1 MVSPMSKIISEE
13 NPNAPQPSGGA
24 DEKIRKQARQL
35 AYDVRYKVKQGFK
48 DGQKA
53 DPASLKRAYMSQLGK
68 SPATGPVRLLAK
80 KMLVGES
87 YDFVDITET
96 ASNAVADAIKKVFVK
111 TIELD
116 DADGNPAYEIT
127 DLVVKEQSQEKK
139 YKVRVTDKKTGKS
152 YTRFADRDKI
162 SELRKNPN
170 ISSVEMTGYGTPYE
184 GEKKKGEQT
193 AAVKAGKD
201 FDGDGKRESS
211 SKEHAGVV
219 HNAIQKKKGGI
230 ADGKDTRKEEFI
242 GEVKD
247 VENDN
252 SDANVKKVDVMKGK
266 NKITINPT
274 QAEAV
279 DPAMGDK
286 KTDTGIDAKQKRVAI
301 MKRQILQRKMQAVRG
316 GAGADIVAH
325 NELEGEVIMDD
336 AQYGYDKDGKSLN
349 PKDKEKEGG
358 KLPQNTV
365 EFDGGCGIE
374 PIGDP
379 REIPTLVNLVKNKL
393 RARGLNMSYEPKGE
407 VVSEQKAD
415 KDYDGDGKV
424 ESGKDEYFG
433 SKDKAIK
440 KAMGK
445 KHDCASKVKHEEYG
459 LGDCIKGMH
468 DLDESGNVAHY
479 DVFFEHG
486 IEKDVDVSS
495 LEILEYKMHE
505 HVIRDGDTIEES
517 EAVAQG
523 AQKRATELGA
533 KRRQASYK
541 KYGSN
546 VGSPG
551 KNERAGYNLAKKA
564 RSAASSPETQV
575 TKKKKPAGF
584 DTSQM
589 GHERKRDEKT
599 DTGKSGKKLKTP
611 KYKLS
616 FKDRQ
621 THHTRSA
628 FNRKDPKQNPKH
640 TANEGYQRDP
650 EQQEKE
656 RKTSKQSDPSKDN
669 FTGISGSIATI
680 MKQNAAMKKAAAK
693 KVKKEEV
700 ETIDELKSTTLLSY
714 SNKAANEL
722 AFKGDGGKKA
732 QKRATG
738 VKRAAGQLTMK
749 AINKEEYDNTKSPD
763 YAKKKK
769 ALAKKHGGAD
779 KVKGHPQYES
789 VASAVDA
796 LNSYFNKNQNL
807 HGSVTAKKN

>member
-48 DGQKA
+48 DGQKS

-96 ASNAVADAIKKVFVK
+96 ANNAVADAIKKVFVK

-127 DLVVKEQSQEKK
+127 DLVVKEESQEKK

-407 VVSEQKAD
+407 VVSEKKAD

-505 HVIRDGDTIEES
+505 HVIRDGEQLDELNKAERVD
-517 EAVAQG
+517 AGQG
-523 AQKRATELGA
+523 KRAAKKGDWSKQKAKTGRRNVNRFETKPVEREHGTLDKGKQSFKKVKVLNPKSGYSKKTDATKGKVTSRKLSQTGTDSKPDYGPQKPHWAGNVHSDRAQQQRRSEHKA
-533 KRRQASYK
+533 KRGVKTKGTVASDIK
-541 KYGSN
+541 KSMKETLDPL
-546 VGSPG
+546 VQ
-551 KNERAGYNLAKKA
+551 
-564 RSAASSPETQV
+564 SAVDSLNSYYS
-575 TKKKKPAGF
+575 K
-584 DTSQM
+584 
-589 GHERKRDEKT
+589 
-599 DTGKSGKKLKTP
+599 
-611 KYKLS
+611 
-616 FKDRQ
+616 
-621 THHTRSA
+621 
-628 FNRKDPKQNPKH
+628 
-640 TANEGYQRDP
+640 NEGYQRDP
-650 EQQEKE
+650 DQQKKE
-656 RKTSKQSDPSKDN
+656 RGRSKQSDPSKAG
-669 FTGISGSIATI
+669 FTGISDDIGEI
-680 MKQNAAMKKAAAK
+680 MRQNAAMKKAAAAK
-693 KVKKEEV
+693 KVKKEELDPSV
-700 ETIDELKSTTLLSY
+700 QS
-714 SNKAANEL
+714 
-722 AFKGDGGKKA
+722 
-732 QKRATG
+732 
-738 VKRAAGQLTMK
+738 
-749 AINKEEYDNTKSPD
+749 
-763 YAKKKK
+763 
-769 ALAKKHGGAD
+769 AL
-779 KVKGHPQYES
+779 
-789 VASAVDA
+789 DA
-796 LNSYFNKNQNL
+796 LNQYS
-807 HGSVTAKKN
+807 SKKD

>member
-127 DLVVKEQSQEKK
+127 DLVVKEESQEKK

-252 SDANVKKVDVMKGK
+252 SDANTKKVDVMKGK

-286 KTDTGIDAKQKRVAI
+286 KSDTGIDAKQKRVAI

-358 KLPQNTV
+358 KLPKNTI

-407 VVSEQKAD
+407 VVSEKKAD

-551 KNERAGYNLAKKA
+551 KNERAGYNLARKA

-640 TANEGYQRDP
+640 TANEEVVLEAD
-650 EQQEKE
+650 
-656 RKTSKQSDPSKDN
+656 SLS
-669 FTGISGSIATI
+669 ATVDRWEAARQKR
-680 MKQNAAMKKAAAK
+680 MKQRQSYERPSWIPRDQDHSDSYGSSKGEK
-693 KVKKEEV
+693 KVKKEGFDIV
-700 ETIDELKSTTLLSY
+700 
-714 SNKAANEL
+714 
-722 AFKGDGGKKA
+722 
-732 QKRATG
+732 Q
-738 VKRAAGQLTMK
+738 
-749 AINKEEYDNTKSPD
+749 
-763 YAKKKK
+763 
-769 ALAKKHGGAD
+769 
-779 KVKGHPQYES
+779 
-789 VASAVDA
+789 SAVDA
-796 LNSYFNKNQNL
+796 LDQFS
-807 HGSVTAKKN
+807 SKKD

>member
-1 MVSPMSKIISEE
+1 
-13 NPNAPQPSGGA
+13 
-24 DEKIRKQARQL
+24 
-35 AYDVRYKVKQGFK
+35 
-48 DGQKA
+48 
-53 DPASLKRAYMSQLGK
+53 
-68 SPATGPVRLLAK
+68 
-80 KMLVGES
+80 
-87 YDFVDITET
+87 
-96 ASNAVADAIKKVFVK
+96 
-111 TIELD
+111 
-116 DADGNPAYEIT
+116 
-127 DLVVKEQSQEKK
+127 
-139 YKVRVTDKKTGKS
+139 
-152 YTRFADRDKI
+152 
-162 SELRKNPN
+162 
-170 ISSVEMTGYGTPYE
+170 SVEMTGYGTPYE
-184 GEKKKGEQT
+184 GEKNKGEQT
-193 AAVKAGKD
+193 AATKSGKSL
-201 FDGDGKRESS
+201 DGDDKKKDSM
-211 SKEHAGVV
+211 KEHHTKDADGNPIPHDEVDEGVLVNVAKEAEKVGGAAKRKVKSGVKKAVKGTARVVGKGIKKVAAATARGAAGVV
-219 HNAIQKKKGGI
+219 GGAVKGAVVGGYKGIKKGLSEEEL
-230 ADGKDTRKEEFI
+230 REHEFI
-242 GEVKD
+242 GEVNA
-247 VENDN
+247 ENEN
-252 SDANVKKVDVMKGK
+252 PSANPKKIDVMKGK
-266 NKITINPT
+266 NKIKINPNMGE
-274 QAEAV
+274 QVENDQNDQKDEKPKM
-279 DPAMGDK
+279 DPK
-286 KTDTGIDAKQKRVAI
+286 EKRVAM
-301 MKRQILQRKMQAVRG
+301 MKRAILQKKMQAVKG

-325 NELEGEVIMDD
+325 NELEGEVISEKEVKVKDTKKVVD
-336 AQYGYDKDGKSLN
+336 AIRAYDKSKDASRDATADSDEGKTGKAAKERKYAAKERGEID
-349 PKDKEKEGG
+349 KDDPNWKKRKYHTGMHGESYEKEPSI
-358 KLPQNTV
+358 KDQDDKQIADVT
-365 EFDGGCGIE
+365 FDGGGPDGGATIKGS
-374 PIGDP
+374 GDP
-379 REIPTLVNLVKNKL
+379 REIPTFVALIKNKL
-393 RARGLNMSYEPKGE
+393 RARGILVSHHVPKGE
-407 VVSEQKAD
+407 VVSEKKAD

-551 KNERAGYNLAKKA
+551 KNERAGYNLARKA

-640 TANEGYQRDP
+640 TANE
-650 EQQEKE
+650 
-656 RKTSKQSDPSKDN
+656 
-669 FTGISGSIATI
+669 
-680 MKQNAAMKKAAAK
+680 
-693 KVKKEEV
+693 EV
-700 ETIDELKSTTLLSY
+700 VLEADSLS
-714 SNKAANEL
+714 A
-722 AFKGDGGKKA
+722 
-732 QKRATG
+732 
-738 VKRAAGQLTMK
+738 
-749 AINKEEYDNTKSPD
+749 
-763 YAKKKK
+763 
-769 ALAKKHGGAD
+769 
-779 KVKGHPQYES
+779 
-789 VASAVDA
+789 
-796 LNSYFNKNQNL
+796 
-807 HGSVTAKKN
+807 

>member
-127 DLVVKEQSQEKK
+127 DLTVKEETQEKK

-152 YTRFADRDKI
+152 YTRFADRAKI

-252 SDANVKKVDVMKGK
+252 SDANTKKVDVMKGK

-286 KTDTGIDAKQKRVAI
+286 KSDTGIDAKQKRVAI

-358 KLPQNTV
+358 KLPKNTI

-407 VVSEQKAD
+407 VVSEKKAD

-505 HVIRDGDTIEES
+505 HVIRDGEQLDELNKRERV
-517 EAVAQG
+517 EAGQG
-523 AQKRATELGA
+523 KR
-533 KRRQASYK
+533 
-541 KYGSN
+541 
-546 VGSPG
+546 
-551 KNERAGYNLAKKA
+551 
-564 RSAASSPETQV
+564 
-575 TKKKKPAGF
+575 
-584 DTSQM
+584 
-589 GHERKRDEKT
+589 
-599 DTGKSGKKLKTP
+599 
-611 KYKLS
+611 
-616 FKDRQ
+616 
-621 THHTRSA
+621 
-628 FNRKDPKQNPKH
+628 
-640 TANEGYQRDP
+640 
-650 EQQEKE
+650 
-656 RKTSKQSDPSKDN
+656 
-669 FTGISGSIATI
+669 
-680 MKQNAAMKKAAAK
+680 AAK
-693 KVKKEEV
+693 KGDWSKQKAKTGRRNINRFETKPVEREEGSLNKGKQSFKKVKV
-700 ETIDELKSTTLLSY
+700 LNPKSGYSKKTDATKGKVTSRKLSPTGTDSKPDY
-714 SNKAANEL
+714 GPQKPHWAGNVHSDRAQQQRRSEHKA
-722 AFKGDGGKKA
+722 
-732 QKRATG
+732 RRG
-738 VKRAAGQLTMK
+738 VKTKGTVASDIKKSMK
-749 AINKEEYDNTKSPD
+749 ETLDP
-763 YAKKKK
+763 
-769 ALAKKHGGAD
+769 L
-779 KVKGHPQYES
+779 VQ
-789 VASAVDA
+789 SAVDS
-796 LNSYFNKNQNL
+796 LNSI
-807 HGSVTAKKN
+807 AKKEGLI

>member
-127 DLVVKEQSQEKK
+127 DLVVKEESQEKK

-252 SDANVKKVDVMKGK
+252 SDANTKKVDVMKGK

-279 DPAMGDK
+279 DPVMGDK
-286 KTDTGIDAKQKRVAI
+286 KSDTGIDAKQKRVAI

-358 KLPQNTV
+358 KLPQNTI
-365 EFDGGCGIE
+365 EFDGGATIE
-374 PIGDP
+374 PVGDS
-379 REIPTLVNLVKNKL
+379 REIPTLLNLVKNKL

-407 VVSEQKAD
+407 VVSEKKAD

-551 KNERAGYNLAKKA
+551 KNERAGYNLARKA

-640 TANEGYQRDP
+640 TANEEVVLEAD
-650 EQQEKE
+650 
-656 RKTSKQSDPSKDN
+656 SLS
-669 FTGISGSIATI
+669 ATVDRWEAARQKR
-680 MKQNAAMKKAAAK
+680 MKQRQSYERPSWIPRDQDHSDSYGSSKGEK
-693 KVKKEEV
+693 KVKKEGFDIV
-700 ETIDELKSTTLLSY
+700 
-714 SNKAANEL
+714 
-722 AFKGDGGKKA
+722 
-732 QKRATG
+732 Q
-738 VKRAAGQLTMK
+738 
-749 AINKEEYDNTKSPD
+749 
-763 YAKKKK
+763 
-769 ALAKKHGGAD
+769 
-779 KVKGHPQYES
+779 
-789 VASAVDA
+789 SAVDA
-796 LNSYFNKNQNL
+796 LDQFS
-807 HGSVTAKKN
+807 SKKD